1 MGKRSSGTRSQSPA
15 MMAQTRTMS
24 MSSIGGTKQQN
35 FSGTKSYG
43 FKLGYQDLKAEYKK
57 GVMVEVPEFNSLP
70 QKDRYRLNSIV
81 SEIVKKTL
89 NKTKGDE
96 VDDYFVKPFDGDG
109 FQIVSNRNY
118 YHKTM
123 IQLDHYG
130 FVRHGSGKV
139 DPLGFRGKDIDNKEF
154 SKIIDKALRALKNP
168 INGVWEHKDE
178 WKI

>member
-15 MMAQTRTMS
+15 MMAQSRTMS

-43 FKLGYQDLKAEYKK
+43 FKLGYYDLKAEYKK

-168 INGVWEHKDE
+168 INGDIKHRDKWN
-178 WKI
+178 I

>member
-15 MMAQTRTMS
+15 MMAQSRTMS
-24 MSSIGGTKQQN
+24 MSSIEGTKQQN

-43 FKLGYQDLKAEYKK
+43 FKLGYQNLKAEYKK

>member
-15 MMAQTRTMS
+15 MMAQSRTMS

-43 FKLGYQDLKAEYKK
+43 FKLGYQNLKAEYKK

>member
-1 MGKRSSGTRSQSPA
+1 
-15 MMAQTRTMS
+15 
-24 MSSIGGTKQQN
+24 
-35 FSGTKSYG
+35 
-43 FKLGYQDLKAEYKK
+43 
-57 GVMVEVPEFNSLP
+57 MVEVPEFNSLP

-96 VDDYFVKPFDGDG
+96 VDDYFVKPFDGYG